1 MSDALALTLAQEPTM
16 NLTYLEIDHNR
27 SAYDAMPLAMRAK
40 FMERLSQG
48 WLYHE
53 HALEGVVL
61 TQQDIQRAL
70 EQRPC
75 RNYCDG
81 QVQKSLRAL
90 HGAIHGLMAGPR
102 DRGQS
107 VSLEWLKEQHAGLCS
122 PGEEIAGRYRKR
134 DTSPGVY
141 NLDVAPAASIS
152 YYLRK
157 FIDQYHQELRQAH
170 PVRAA
175 AIAHWEFMRVFPFD
189 ERTGLVGRLLMNY
202 ILISHDYP
210 PAIIHANDRHLY
222 FNALNGHAT
231 DLISVVVE
239 AVGATTRAAEMF
251 SREYFAPAGHRAAL

>member
-1 MSDALALTLAQEPTM
+1 M
-16 NLTYLEIDHNR
+16 NLTYLEIDYNR
-27 SAYDAMPLAMRAK
+27 SAYDAMPAAVRAK
-40 FMERLSQG
+40 FLERLSLG

-61 TQQDIQRAL
+61 TSEDIDRAL
-70 EQRPC
+70 CHRPS

-90 HGAIHGLMAGPR
+90 NQAIMALMHGPR

-107 VSLEWLKEQHAGLCS
+107 VSLEWLKEQHGALCTAGEDC
-122 PGEEIAGRYRKR
+122 AGRYRKR
-134 DTSPGVY
+134 DTSPGIY
-141 NLDVAPAASIS
+141 NLEVAPAASIS

-157 FIDQYHQELRQAH
+157 FIDQYHEGILKLH

-202 ILISHDYP
+202 ILVSSDYP

-222 FNALNGHAT
+222 FNALAGHPT
-231 DLISVVVE
+231 DLIPVVLE
-239 AVGATTRAAEMF
+239 AVGATTRAAETF
-251 SREYFAPAGHRAAL
+251 SQQYFAPQLRQMAL

>member
-1 MSDALALTLAQEPTM
+1 MRVKF
-16 NLTYLEIDHNR
+16 LEC
-27 SAYDAMPLAMRAK
+27 L
-40 FMERLSQG
+40 LLG
-48 WLYHE
+48 WLYYE

-61 TQQDIQRAL
+61 ILEDIQRAL

-90 HGAIHGLMAGPR
+90 NQAVDKLMQSPR

-107 VSLEWLKEQHAGLCS
+107 VSLEWLKELHVSLSVEQS
-122 PGEEIAGRYRKR
+122 DSAGRYRKR

-141 NLDVAPAASIS
+141 NLEVAPAASIS

-157 FIDQYHQELRQAH
+157 FIEQYHENMVGMH

-189 ERTGLVGRLLMNY
+189 ERTGLVGRMLMNY
-202 ILISHDYP
+202 ILVSNDYP

-222 FNALNGHAT
+222 FSALSGHPS
-231 DLISVVVE
+231 DLIPVIVE
-239 AVGATTRAAEMF
+239 AVGATTKAAESF
-251 SREYFAPAGHRAAL
+251 SRQHFAPRARQLAL